1 MRQRS
6 ADIKCRLTCG
16 WWTSLLWWLAVG
28 FSFFSV
34 FMCVLMHKVDMYCIA
49 MLLYV
54 HVFLTSESCAYL
66 FKKCFIVT
74 FLIIIIIFT
83 HGVNPGNFAWVAGTC
98 KTSQHSSPGLI
109 LATLMSDDQPR
120 SWKFRRLDWFWIVL
134 TCWETFFSSPSSLYT
149 LTLKCQLSWLASL
162 TSSNL
167 PDNGCNGA
175 KGAFGF
181 HCHSIVMQAWK
192 QAGSL
197 VLWDLL

>member
-1 MRQRS
+1 MS
-6 ADIKCRLTCG
+6 FNLWLMDITSVVVSCWFFLLFCFYVCINAQSGYVLHSYASICTCFSDLEKLCL
-16 WWTSLLWWLAVG
+16 SL
-28 FSFFSV
+28 
-34 FMCVLMHKVDMYCIA
+34 
-49 MLLYV
+49 
-54 HVFLTSESCAYL
+54 
-66 FKKCFIVT
+66 KKCFIVT

-83 HGVNPGNFAWVAGTC
+83 HGVNPGTFAWVAGTC

-134 TCWETFFSSPSSLYT
+134 TCWETFFFPPSSLYT